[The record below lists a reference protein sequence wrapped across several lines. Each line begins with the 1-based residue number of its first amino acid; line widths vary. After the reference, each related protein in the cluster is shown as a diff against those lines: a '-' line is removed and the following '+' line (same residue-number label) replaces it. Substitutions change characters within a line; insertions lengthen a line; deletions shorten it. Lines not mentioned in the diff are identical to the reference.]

1 MDKTNTLTSHHGER
15 HTHRA
20 DKMSGFTKYI
30 KEQLRG
36 KSKKFEKRFAS
47 KKRRSLLKNE
57 EHYDKV

>member
-1 MDKTNTLTSHHGER
+1 MSKTNTLTSHCPER

-30 KEQLRG
+30 KEQLKG
-36 KSKKFEKRFAS
+36 KSKKFDKKFAS
-47 KKRRSLLKNE
+47 KKRRALLKNE